1 MASVLFITAAAGV
14 LFVMWLIWLGVP
26 SALVAILTL
35 LFLLPIHDT
44 AEIIVCKG
52 ISIFIKPHHLPEME
66 FTDGI
71 PDEYRTLIV
80 YASLLTSK
88 EATTRALECMED
100 THLANVDD
108 NLPIAI
114 LTHFRDSAQED
125 VTWEESE
132 LLNFTAA
139 AIEFLN
145 EKHSQGRFFLFHR
158 DREWN
163 TVSRKWIGW
172 ERKRGGVEK
181 LNRWLLGKIEGEGY
195 HEQGPGRTFS
205 RITGDISALG
215 QVSKVILLDS
225 DNVLP
230 NDYAKRLVAI
240 ASHPLNQPVISETDE
255 IVVQGYGV
263 LQPFP
268 IPTEES
274 CARSFYARMEG
285 WHRRPGG
292 PHHYILESLQNL
304 FREGTYIGKGIYD
317 VATHERV
324 LANRFPDNQLLSH
337 DKAES
342 GFLRAALVPDVFVLE
357 EALDNFLAGIS
368 QIERWLRGDKQA
380 LLWALPWIPDR
391 KRGLV
396 RNPLSLFSRWN
407 LIWPIKK
414 QLSNLFLIMFCVA
427 GWFVPELPSG
437 WCSLFLIGIIAF
449 PYLVV
454 PLSLR
459 SPVSSI
465 TGIVRGLVSTVVYV
479 SFSLHKALLILVAVV
494 RVTFQFPERGY
505 VSNVLRGVKELRGI
519 KEANNIGVLREL
531 VRNIRLL
538 AGSMIRRPNID
549 WVTAGEVK
557 GQREIYTLPGICM
570 TMFPSLVICL
580 AVAMGCFIFVEGL
593 IYVIPV
599 LGLWLVAPLIV
610 YATSRE
616 QKRDR

>member
-1 MASVLFITAAAGV
+1 MASVLFITAAAGA

-44 AEIIVCKG
+44 AEIVVCKG
-52 ISIFIKPHHLPEME
+52 ISIFIKPHLLPEME

-80 YASLLTSK
+80 YASLLTNK
-88 EATTRALECMED
+88 DATTRALECMED
-100 THLANVDD
+100 THLANVDN

-139 AIEFLN
+139 AIESLN
-145 EKHSQGRFFLFHR
+145 EKHDQGRFFLFHR

-195 HEQGPGRTFS
+195 REQGPGKTFS
-205 RITGDISALG
+205 RITGDCDALG

-268 IPTEES
+268 IPTEDS
-274 CARSFYARMEG
+274 CDRSFYARMEG

-292 PHHYILESLQNL
+292 PHHYILEALQNL

-368 QIERWLRGDKQA
+368 QVERWLRGDKQA

-414 QLSNLFLIMFCVA
+414 QLSNLSLIMFCVA

-479 SFSLHKALLILVAVV
+479 SFSLHKALLILVAMV

-580 AVAMGCFIFVEGL
+580 AVAGGCFIFVEGL
-593 IYVIPV
+593 LYVIPV
-599 LGLWLVAPLIV
+599 LGLWLAAPLIV